1 MYLDK
6 CFPREIAEAKE
17 NRTPVVMVG
26 GTVEY
31 HGPHCAYGCDTLI
44 AEGLVAKLSD
54 TTLSKDELEATV
66 KKLFENIT
74 PDTATLVSSA
84 VTPGF
89 IKKNEVGTLFLIL
102 LGNILGCFIASLLAR
117 VTPMAIQEAAQ
128 KILGRRLRTGAI
140 RCGLLGIGCGF
151 IMTTAVQFARQKQY
165 LPLLFGV
172 PLFIVCGFT
181 HCVADAFYYLCVP
194 IDFWM
199 ANALDILTVY
209 ISIVLGN
216 LIGCNL
222 YRIVLAKD
230 QYE

>member
-1 MYLDK
+1 MIKTLRSSI
-6 CFPREIAEAKE
+6 FAGIAIGTAGFGFLASGVQSE
-17 NRTPVVMVG
+17 TYGSLVG
-26 GTVEY
+26 AVLFSFGLLTVIGYKLRLYTGT
-31 HGPHCAYGCDTLI
+31 A
-44 AEGLVAKLSD
+44 
-54 TTLSKDELEATV
+54 
-66 KKLFENIT
+66 
-74 PDTATLVSSA
+74 
-84 VTPGF
+84 GF

-102 LGNILGCFIASLLAR
+102 LGNIIGCFVASLLAR

-128 KILGRRLRTGAI
+128 KILELRLRTGAL

-194 IDFWM
+194 LDFWM

-230 QYE
+230 QYSE